1 MKKQLFVSL
10 LLLVVGCL
18 SFQIYAVD
26 ETTPEEIELE
36 KVVKDGGSR
45 IPGQNEVPVLSANY
59 TNEVLMVNVENYTG
73 NIQVEIIG
81 INGFITNFTVS
92 GSGSSSIDIS
102 ALTAGIYTLRITTS
116 TSIYTGQFIL

>member
-116 TSIYTGQFIL
+116 TSIYTGQFVL